1 MVHFESFYFI
11 YVVLCL
17 FFCPFSG
24 FEAYIY
30 IYIYIILV
38 CNFMFSN
45 QIIWK
50 IIHGE
55 SKDIDFFYQSSTR
68 YLSSERC
75 SDFPH
80 LASHVET

>member
-17 FFCPFSG
+17 FFFVLFLDSKH
-24 FEAYIY
+24 
-30 IYIYIILV
+30 IYIILV

-55 SKDIDFFYQSSTR
+55 SKDIEFLYQSSTR

>member
-1 MVHFESFYFI
+1 MSFCACFF
-11 YVVLCL
+11 VLFL
-17 FFCPFSG
+17 DSKH
-24 FEAYIY
+24 IY
-30 IYIYIILV
+30 IFLV

-55 SKDIDFFYQSSTR
+55 SKDIEFFYQSSTR